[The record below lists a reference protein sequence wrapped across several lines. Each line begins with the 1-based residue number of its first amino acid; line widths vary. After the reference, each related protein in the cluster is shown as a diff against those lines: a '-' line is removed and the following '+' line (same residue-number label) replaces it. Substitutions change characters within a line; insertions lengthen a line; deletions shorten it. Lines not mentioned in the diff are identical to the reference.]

1 MAFYIMTDVAADLPK
16 SYADKWDDFRI
27 IPMNYQI
34 DGEEK
39 VYECGNETDIH
50 QFYERLRNGS
60 LATTSQIM
68 LDAYLQTF
76 GSMLKNGDEILYIC
90 FSSGLSGTYET
101 ALMAQK
107 MLSEEISTGKLV
119 IVDSL
124 CASVGEGLLV
134 HYALEF
140 RKSGMNIEQVAEWV
154 VNHRQNIVHWFTV
167 TDLNFLKRGGR
178 ISATSAAL
186 GSMLKIKPV
195 MDVNFEGKLIA
206 EYKVQGRKKSLKE
219 LVEQTVKAADPKI
232 GPQTIFIGH
241 GDCEEDAQFVL
252 EKLKEEGLPIKES
265 MITPIGTIIGSHSG
279 PGTLAL
285 FSYGKGRYTSKD

>member
-16 SYADKWDDFRI
+16 TYADKWENFHI

-39 VYECGNETDIH
+39 VYECGDEKNIH
-50 QFYERLRNGS
+50 EFYERLRNGS
-60 LATTSQIM
+60 LSTTSQIM
-68 LDAYLQTF
+68 LETYLQTF
-76 GSMLKNGDEILYIC
+76 GPLLKNGDEILYVC

-101 ALMAQK
+101 SLMAQK

-134 HYALEF
+134 HYALEC
-140 RKSGMNIEQVAEWV
+140 RKQGMNIDQVAEWV
-154 VNHRQNIVHWFTV
+154 VNHRQNLVHWFTV
-167 TDLNFLKRGGR
+167 TDLFFLKRGGR
-178 ISATSAAL
+178 VSAASAAL

-219 LVEQTVKAADPKI
+219 LVDQTVKAADPKI

-241 GDCEEDAQFVL
+241 GDCEEDARYVL
-252 EKLKEEGLPIKES
+252 EKLKEEGLPIKEA